1 MYCGKMYKTTRNLNK
16 HVILCEILYKSKNN
30 KNYKKDEEDEEEIIP
45 SNKYMYNILMD
56 LTLKYYKLE
65 EKVNFMHQIVVKK
78 TKKINIIEYLNNHI
92 KPAQNF
98 EDFIHN
104 IKITDSDIEY
114 MYNNSILDTINEIL
128 KIHLKDGED
137 LPLMSFTQKQQML
150 YCYVKNGT
158 EVTKTTKTNETIKT
172 TKTNETNETN
182 ETTKTIKT
190 THKWEILTKELL
202 IPLLTNIHIKL
213 SKGLYEWKKKNMH
226 IINNDAQ
233 CILYDKTFSKLM
245 SIEYKHDSVIKQI
258 INMIYSKTKKEIR
271 EIIEL
276 EF

>member
-1 MYCGKMYKTTRNLNK
+1 M
-16 HVILCEILYKSKNN
+16 
-30 KNYKKDEEDEEEIIP
+30 
-45 SNKYMYNILMD
+45 
-56 LTLKYYKLE
+56 
-65 EKVNFMHQIVVKK
+65 
-78 TKKINIIEYLNNHI
+78 
-92 KPAQNF
+92 
-98 EDFIHN
+98 
-104 IKITDSDIEY
+104 
-114 MYNNSILDTINEIL
+114 
-128 KIHLKDGED
+128 
-137 LPLMSFTQKQQML
+137 
-150 YCYVKNGT
+150 
-158 EVTKTTKTNETIKT
+158 
-172 TKTNETNETN
+172 
-182 ETTKTIKT
+182 
-190 THKWEILTKELL
+190 L

>member
-1 MYCGKMYKTTRNLNK
+1 MMCMYCGKMYKTTRGLNK

-30 KNYKKDEEDEEEIIP
+30 KNYKKDEEDEEELIP

-78 TKKINIIEYLNNHI
+78 TKKINIIDYLNNHI
-92 KPAQNF
+92 KPVQNF

-128 KIHLKDGED
+128 KIHLKDCED

-158 EVTKTTKTNETIKT
+158 KTI
-172 TKTNETNETN
+172 
-182 ETTKTIKT
+182 ETTETS
-190 THKWEILTKELL
+190 HKWEILTKELL

-245 SIEYKHDSVIKQI
+245 SIEYKNESVIKQI
-258 INMIYSKTKKEIR
+258 TNMIYSKTKKEIR